1 MFKAALFTIARIWEQ
16 PKCPQTDEW
25 IKNMWYMYA
34 MEYYSAIKN
43 EERMPFAVTFM
54 DTEII
59 LNKIWQILYIT
70 YMWSLKNDTNELIYK
85 AETDQQTQ
93 KTNLWYES

>member
-43 EERMPFAVTFM
+43 KERMPFAVTFM